1 MEQNTFSPQITP
13 RTDSVSNTLFGT
25 ARVLIMLMMGLLPLF
40 FIPDSLVSVG
50 TNKVYFVVF
59 MLLLVVIIS
68 SLGILRK
75 GSLIFSFSPI
85 LITWF
90 VVVLTAFVSAILS
103 PTLMSA
109 LIGTGLEIQTVGFLF
124 LLGLVMI
131 SAIIF
136 SDSKKSLMYVFLSF
150 IFGAF
155 FLSLWQL
162 VRIFISPDILSFGFL
177 AGNTSSILGSFND
190 LGIFICLAIVL
201 SLITLIQ
208 LSLPTKI
215 SLTLTLA
222 VVVMLVLLTII
233 NFFALWVI
241 LALLSLALLM
251 YNLTKGRYEE
261 NITGETKTSLL
272 VILLLTLI
280 FIISVIFLIGGNSFG
295 NLISTTFGVN
305 YVEVRPSVTATL
317 DIMRSAYQENA
328 FTGIGPNR
336 FADAWSLYKDSSIN
350 QTIFWNTIFSA
361 GNGYIPT
368 WFVTTGIL
376 GVLSWFVFLLVFL
389 YTGIKMLIK
398 SKTTDVFWY
407 YIGTISFVSAL
418 FVWVMAIIY
427 VPGPVILIMGA
438 FATGVMLVAYQTL
451 LPGGQKVINFLTS
464 ARIGFILIFVV
475 MVTIVTSIGVG
486 YITIQQFVA
495 YQTYSSINK
504 IPADNNQLTSILEHL
519 NKAYAFYPADIYV
532 RDLANYQLLNM
543 NRLISI
549 SEPTADDKQIFQETF
564 TNAIQAAKEAIR
576 LNPHDA
582 RNWSVLGDIFVNLAT
597 LKIEGASK
605 NAEDAYNEARRLD
618 PKNPYYDLQEAVMAL
633 RNGDKDKARE
643 KANQALQLK
652 QNYTDALFVVS
663 QIDIA
668 SGDIKKAIAT
678 SLALVSLDASNPGR
692 YYQLGVLLAADND
705 HLQAIEAFSRAIILN
720 PSYANALYL
729 RAQQYLVSSEKDKA
743 LADLGMV
750 KNLNP
755 DNSFINQVINEIKQ
769 GNTDPAIFNATDPIV
784 EPVKVET
791 KDQVTTTNEPT
802 DTNLVTP
809 INANT
814 TENKPDS
821 DIKDA
826 QNGTTTETLVQ

>member
-25 ARVLIMLMMGLLPLF
+25 ARVLSMLMMGLLPLF
-40 FIPDSLVSVG
+40 FIPGLLIPIG
-50 TNKVYFVVF
+50 TTKVYFVVF

-150 IFGAF
+150 IFGALV
-155 FLSLWQL
+155 LSLLQL
-162 VRIFISPDILSFGFL
+162 ARIFISSDILSFGFL

-190 LGIFICLAIVL
+190 LGIFVCLAIII
-201 SLITLIQ
+201 SLVTLIQ

-215 SLTLTLA
+215 SSALTLS
-222 VVVMLVLLTII
+222 VVVMLALLTII

-261 NITGETKTSLL
+261 NITGKTKTSLL
-272 VILLLTLI
+272 VTLLLTLI
-280 FIISVIFLIGGNSFG
+280 FIISVIFLIGGSSLG
-295 NLISTTFGVN
+295 NLILSTTGVN

-317 DIMRSAYQENA
+317 DIMRNVYQENA

-361 GNGYIPT
+361 GSGYVPT

-376 GVLSWFVFLLVFL
+376 GGLSWFVFLMVFL
-389 YTGIKMLIK
+389 YTGLKMLIK
-398 SKTTDVFWY
+398 SKTSDSFWY

-427 VPGPVILIMGA
+427 VPGPVILIVGA
-438 FATGVMLVAYQTL
+438 FATGVMLVAYQSL
-451 LPGGQKVINFLTS
+451 LPGGQKVVNFLTS
-464 ARIGFILIFVV
+464 ARIGFVLIFVV
-475 MVTIVTSIGVG
+475 MVTIITSIGAG
-486 YITIQQFVA
+486 YVTIQQFIA
-495 YQTYSSINK
+495 YQTYSSISK

-519 NKAYAFYPADIYV
+519 NKAYTFYPADIYV

-543 NRLISI
+543 NRLVSI
-549 SEPTADDKQIFQETF
+549 SEPTAEDKQIFQETF

-576 LNPHDA
+576 INSHDA
-582 RNWSVLGDIFVNLAT
+582 RNWSVLGDIFANLAT
-597 LKIEGASK
+597 LKIEGANK
-605 NAEDAYNEARRLD
+605 NAEDSYKEARRLD

-633 RNGDKDKARE
+633 RSGDEDKARE

-668 SGDIKKAIAT
+668 SGDIKKAITT

-692 YYQLGVLLAADND
+692 YYQLGVLQAADND

-729 RAQQYLVSSEKDKA
+729 RAQQYLISGEMDKA
-743 LADLGMV
+743 LADLEVV

-755 DNSFINQVINEIKQ
+755 DNSLVSKVITEINQ
-769 GNTDPAIFNATDPIV
+769 GNTDPTIFNATTPIV
-784 EPVKVET
+784 EPVAVET

-802 DTNLVTP
+802 KTNLVTP

-814 TENKPDS
+814 TENKSDS
-821 DIKDA
+821 NIKDT
-826 QNGTTTETLVQ
+826 QNGTTTATSVQ

>member
-1 MEQNTFSPQITP
+1 
-13 RTDSVSNTLFGT
+13 
-25 ARVLIMLMMGLLPLF
+25 
-40 FIPDSLVSVG
+40 
-50 TNKVYFVVF
+50 
-59 MLLLVVIIS
+59 
-68 SLGILRK
+68 
-75 GSLIFSFSPI
+75 
-85 LITWF
+85 
-90 VVVLTAFVSAILS
+90 
-103 PTLMSA
+103 
-109 LIGTGLEIQTVGFLF
+109 LF

-150 IFGAF
+150 IFGALV
-155 FLSLWQL
+155 LSLLQL
-162 VRIFISPDILSFGFL
+162 ARIFISSDILSFGFL

-190 LGIFICLAIVL
+190 LGIFVCLAIII
-201 SLITLIQ
+201 SLVTLIQ

-215 SLTLTLA
+215 SSALTLS
-222 VVVMLVLLTII
+222 VVVMLALLTII

-261 NITGETKTSLL
+261 NITGKTKTSLL
-272 VILLLTLI
+272 VTLLLTLI
-280 FIISVIFLIGGNSFG
+280 FIISVIFLIGGSSLG
-295 NLISTTFGVN
+295 NLILSTTGVN

-317 DIMRSAYQENA
+317 DIMRNVYQENA

-361 GNGYIPT
+361 GSGYVPT

-376 GVLSWFVFLLVFL
+376 GGLSWFVFLMVFL
-389 YTGIKMLIK
+389 YTGLKMLIK
-398 SKTTDVFWY
+398 SKTSDSFWY

-427 VPGPVILIMGA
+427 VPGPVILIVGA
-438 FATGVMLVAYQTL
+438 FATGVMLVAYQSL
-451 LPGGQKVINFLTS
+451 LPGGQKVVNFLTS
-464 ARIGFILIFVV
+464 ARIGFVLIFVV
-475 MVTIVTSIGVG
+475 MVTIITSIGAG
-486 YITIQQFVA
+486 YVTIQQFIA
-495 YQTYSSINK
+495 YQTYSSISK

-519 NKAYAFYPADIYV
+519 NKAYTFYPADIYV

-543 NRLISI
+543 NRLVSI
-549 SEPTADDKQIFQETF
+549 SEPTAEDKQIFQETF

-576 LNPHDA
+576 INSHDA
-582 RNWSVLGDIFVNLAT
+582 RNWSVLGDIFANLAT
-597 LKIEGASK
+597 LKIEGANK
-605 NAEDAYNEARRLD
+605 NAEDSYKEARRLD

-668 SGDIKKAIAT
+668 SGDIKKAITT

-692 YYQLGVLLAADND
+692 YYQLGVLQAADND

-729 RAQQYLVSSEKDKA
+729 RAQQYLISGEMDKA
-743 LADLGMV
+743 LADLEVV

-755 DNSFINQVINEIKQ
+755 DNSLVSKVITEINQ
-769 GNTDPAIFNATDPIV
+769 GNTDPTIFNATTPIV
-784 EPVKVET
+784 EPVAVET

-802 DTNLVTP
+802 KTNLVTP

-814 TENKPDS
+814 TENKSDS
-821 DIKDA
+821 NIKDT
-826 QNGTTTETLVQ
+826 QNGTTTATSVQ

>member
-1 MEQNTFSPQITP
+1 
-13 RTDSVSNTLFGT
+13 
-25 ARVLIMLMMGLLPLF
+25 
-40 FIPDSLVSVG
+40 
-50 TNKVYFVVF
+50 
-59 MLLLVVIIS
+59 
-68 SLGILRK
+68 
-75 GSLIFSFSPI
+75 
-85 LITWF
+85 
-90 VVVLTAFVSAILS
+90 
-103 PTLMSA
+103 MSA

-150 IFGAF
+150 IFGALV
-155 FLSLWQL
+155 LSLLQL
-162 VRIFISPDILSFGFL
+162 ARIFISSDILSFGFL

-190 LGIFICLAIVL
+190 LGIFVCLAIII
-201 SLITLIQ
+201 SLVTLIQ

-215 SLTLTLA
+215 SSALTLS
-222 VVVMLVLLTII
+222 VVVMLALLTII

-261 NITGETKTSLL
+261 NITGKTKTSLL
-272 VILLLTLI
+272 VTLLLTLI
-280 FIISVIFLIGGNSFG
+280 FIISVIFLIGGSSLG
-295 NLISTTFGVN
+295 NLILSTTGVN

-317 DIMRSAYQENA
+317 DIMRNVYQENA

-361 GNGYIPT
+361 GSGYVPT

-376 GVLSWFVFLLVFL
+376 GGLSWFVFLMVFL
-389 YTGIKMLIK
+389 YTGLKMLIK
-398 SKTTDVFWY
+398 SKTSDSFWY

-427 VPGPVILIMGA
+427 VPGPVILIVGA
-438 FATGVMLVAYQTL
+438 FATGVMLVAYQSL
-451 LPGGQKVINFLTS
+451 LPGGQKVVNFLTS
-464 ARIGFILIFVV
+464 ARIGFVLIFVV
-475 MVTIVTSIGVG
+475 MVTIITSIGAG
-486 YITIQQFVA
+486 YVTIQQFIA
-495 YQTYSSINK
+495 YQTYSSISK

-519 NKAYAFYPADIYV
+519 NKAYTFYPADIYV

-543 NRLISI
+543 NRLVSI
-549 SEPTADDKQIFQETF
+549 SEPTAEDKQIFQETF

-576 LNPHDA
+576 INSHDA
-582 RNWSVLGDIFVNLAT
+582 RNWSVLGDIFANLAT
-597 LKIEGASK
+597 LKIEGANK
-605 NAEDAYNEARRLD
+605 NAEDSYKEARRLD

-633 RNGDKDKARE
+633 RSGDKDKARE

-668 SGDIKKAIAT
+668 SGDIKKAITT

-692 YYQLGVLLAADND
+692 YYQLGVLQAADND

-729 RAQQYLVSSEKDKA
+729 RAQQYLISGEMDKA
-743 LADLGMV
+743 LADLEVV

-755 DNSFINQVINEIKQ
+755 DNSLVSKVITEINQ
-769 GNTDPAIFNATDPIV
+769 GNTDPTIFNATTPIV
-784 EPVKVET
+784 EPVAVET

-802 DTNLVTP
+802 KTNLVTP

-814 TENKPDS
+814 TENKSDS
-821 DIKDA
+821 NIKDT
-826 QNGTTTETLVQ
+826 QNGTTTATSVQ